1 MELDFEENFSVFD
14 FVTKPDVSFKQKLGL
29 KRFKRSS
36 SMQELQRIDEI
47 PIVEES
53 ENLPTKNINLSRN
66 E

>member
-53 ENLPTKNINLSRN
+53 EN
-66 E
+66 